1 MRIICLCYII
11 RRALQNINK
20 KLPGK
25 LKVKTFLEHCGTLR
39 ISEKWWKMVFWPWC
53 PLSSDDACSF
63 GAHMALSAIFAEKAV
78 APVWDSLHFQPCFS
92 PLFFCC
98 IPWKMHS
105 WVEKK
110 IFLLLSDSSAIARFC
125 VPIRSPFRSKA
136 NCLEMHLKWPHLPLL
151 SKDSKTTT
159 FSSFSSLLEKR
170 KRRKFHWKSLQNRI
184 PQCAK
189 MCTKASRETQ
199 LPQ

>member
-1 MRIICLCYII
+1 
-11 RRALQNINK
+11 
-20 KLPGK
+20 
-25 LKVKTFLEHCGTLR
+25 
-39 ISEKWWKMVFWPWC
+39 
-53 PLSSDDACSF
+53 
-63 GAHMALSAIFAEKAV
+63 
-78 APVWDSLHFQPCFS
+78 
-92 PLFFCC
+92 
-98 IPWKMHS
+98 MHS
-105 WVEKK
+105 WVEKKK
-110 IFLLLSDSSAIARFC
+110 IFLLLSDSSAFARFC

-189 MCTKASRETQ
+189 MCTKASRETPSPAVVKSYHSIYKINKNLSLSNLGQ
-199 LPQ
+199 MRLFQGFSNSVFFAKKVQKTFFILFLDINDPVFQSNV

>member
-1 MRIICLCYII
+1 MENGLLALMPTFIWWCLLVWGPIWLCQPSLLKRPS
-11 RRALQNINK
+11 RRYEILSISNLVF
-20 KLPGK
+20 LP
-25 LKVKTFLEHCGTLR
+25 F
-39 ISEKWWKMVFWPWC
+39 
-53 PLSSDDACSF
+53 SSAGF
-63 GAHMALSAIFAEKAV
+63 PE
-78 APVWDSLHFQPCFS
+78 
-92 PLFFCC
+92 
-98 IPWKMHS
+98 KMHS

-110 IFLLLSDSSAIARFC
+110 IFLLLSDSSAFARFC

-199 LPQ
+199 LPQCSLITVFEKSLKMSPFSILTTKNKMLFCYNLLEIL